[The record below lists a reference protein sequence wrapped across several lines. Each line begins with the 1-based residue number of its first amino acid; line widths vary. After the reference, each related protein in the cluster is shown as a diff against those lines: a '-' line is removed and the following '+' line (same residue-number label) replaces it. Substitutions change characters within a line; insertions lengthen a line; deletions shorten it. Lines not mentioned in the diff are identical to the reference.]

1 MDHIEAAQKAVI
13 QRYGPAYKEI
23 AGCAAVHART
33 ATVRELEEYYR
44 DQFAAYAE
52 RLQVA
57 ISLLREEHR
66 HSRAAGEGLLD
77 SLLDSL
83 NKEATP

>member
-1 MDHIEAAQKAVI
+1 
-13 QRYGPAYKEI
+13 
-23 AGCAAVHART
+23 
-33 ATVRELEEYYR
+33 VRELEEYYR